1 MSVLFKDRDAS
12 GKPLARV
19 SVDYWV
25 IREDL
30 VTSAIRVLDSRVF
43 GSSFT
48 VEAAIAGA
56 ASELTKRTQSSFTVE
71 EAIAG
76 AASELT
82 KRTIEAQ
89 LKEDLAVKGQDW
101 FEYEIGPYLVRS
113 EWELVYRVAAEKAV
127 SRLWPGAK

>member
-1 MSVLFKDRDAS
+1 MSVLFKDKDAS

-30 VTSAIRVLDSRVF
+30 VTAAIRLLDSRVV

-48 VEAAIAGA
+48 VEEG
-56 ASELTKRTQSSFTVE
+56 
-71 EAIAG
+71 IAG

-89 LKEDLAVKGQDW
+89 LKEDLALKGQEW
-101 FEYEIGPYLVRS
+101 FEYEVGPTLRRPD
-113 EWELVYRVAAEKAV
+113 WELVYRVAAEKAV
-127 SRLWPGAK
+127 SRLWPGAA

>member
-1 MSVLFKDRDAS
+1 MSVLFKDKDAS

-30 VTSAIRVLDSRVF
+30 VTAAIRVLDSRIF
-43 GSSFT
+43 G
-48 VEAAIAGA
+48 
-56 ASELTKRTQSSFTVE
+56 SSFTVE

-101 FEYEIGPYLVRS
+101 FEYAIGPYLVRS

-127 SRLWPGAK
+127 SRLWPGAT

>member
-48 VEAAIAGA
+48 VE
-56 ASELTKRTQSSFTVE
+56 

-101 FEYEIGPYLVRS
+101 FEYEIQPNLQRP
-113 EWELVYRVAAEKAV
+113 EWWSVYWVAAEKAV